1 MIKRNLIKVV
11 KAQYERKDS
20 QVQNPDLDAD
30 KDATKAKNERY
41 ICYMKTQNLNVQ
53 LKVIE
58 FDDNMIRIISSK
70 QKSVHLEIP
79 AN

>member
-11 KAQYERKDS
+11 PAQYEKKDS
-20 QVQNPDLDAD
+20 QVQNPELDAD

-41 ICYMKTQNLNVQ
+41 VCYMKTQNLNVQ

-58 FDDNMIRIISSK
+58 FDDDMIRIISSK
-70 QKSVHLEIP
+70 QKVVTWVR
-79 AN
+79 